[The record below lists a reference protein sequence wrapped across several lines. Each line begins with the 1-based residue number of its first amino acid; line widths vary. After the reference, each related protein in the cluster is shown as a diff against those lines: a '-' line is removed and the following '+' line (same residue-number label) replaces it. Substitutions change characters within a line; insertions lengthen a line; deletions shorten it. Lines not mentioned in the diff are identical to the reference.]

1 MGNDNGINRKTAARD
16 TEGQPENLEIRNTI
30 RHNSTETKVR
40 RKKETGGINTK
51 GGRITDVLVCVCI
64 CQRKEEAGEGKG
76 RNMTGLWRGSTKP
89 ARRHWEK
96 EGRVRVK

>member
-64 CQRKEEAGEGKG
+64 CQRKEEAGEGRDMRQAFG
-76 RNMTGLWRGSTKP
+76 EDQPSQRGGIGKK
-89 ARRHWEK
+89 RGEF
-96 EGRVRVK
+96 E